1 MVEGVRRIPFTFYDG
16 IVMQIHAAPFK
27 IKLKSFLNF
36 FLLPSYLCFRAKCD
50 VMKRK
55 PVQYARAVHPS
66 SDRISYWSLTTKDRE
81 SQAPFEYGSPLQS
94 QMWN

>member
-36 FLLPSYLCFRAKCD
+36 FLLDLPSYLCFRAKCD
-50 VMKRK
+50 VMTLIESGDHKFSDQLRCLQKGKREK
-55 PVQYARAVHPS
+55 KKKE
-66 SDRISYWSLTTKDRE
+66 KDI
-81 SQAPFEYGSPLQS
+81 AH
-94 QMWN
+94 